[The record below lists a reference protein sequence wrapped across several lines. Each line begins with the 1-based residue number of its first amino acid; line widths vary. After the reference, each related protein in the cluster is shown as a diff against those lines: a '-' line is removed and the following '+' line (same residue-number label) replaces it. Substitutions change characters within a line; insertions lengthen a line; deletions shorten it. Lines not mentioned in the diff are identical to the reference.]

1 MKYYEQLLDARCF
14 TRDDVVRIT
23 GGVASANSLLYE
35 YKKRGLIESVRK
47 NLYVAVSLETKQPVA
62 SRYLIGSRVS
72 AGAYVS
78 HHSAFEVHG
87 VANQVY
93 NEVFVSSKEKFSSF
107 EFDGTTYT
115 RVAPRIDSGVV
126 EVAGVLVTEPERTV
140 ADCAND
146 LGKLIGLEELL
157 QCIGMLPSLN
167 EEKMRLH
174 LTKYSRKCLFQKTGW
189 LLEFFPS
196 LPLSQGFFEWC
207 REMSGKSVR
216 YLFGD
221 ARTMGGRGI
230 FVREWGLVVPSNMN
244 VLLEGIS

>member
-1 MKYYEQLLDARCF
+1 MKYYEKLLDARCF

-107 EFDGTTYT
+107 EFDGATYT